1 MSQTP
6 PRQPNLFQQISDSMY
21 SLAME
26 PDDTPKLK
34 AGKMQFMISM
44 LFGVISGLSFAL
56 VYATL
61 TEVVFAFILTLLVF
75 FHISLM
81 ILMRL
86 RLIRFSQV
94 HKVYL
99 GSSMFGNFLG
109 TLALGGIANS
119 TGVFLFGLG
128 SPFGMIT
135 RSTRE
140 FVRWF
145 MASIGLVLVEAIL
158 QPWLRASNN
167 ISPGAGAI
175 LWGLNSLIVCGIW
188 FGNIFGLLRQ
198 RDTALQELHEEQVRS
213 ENLLLNV
220 LPKKIADR
228 LKREPGTIAEAHKA
242 VTILFAD
249 IVGFTPLTSQLNPV
263 EMIELLNK
271 IYSEF
276 DALSEKYQVEK
287 IRTIGDNYMVA
298 SGVPE
303 SNEDHA
309 RNMARMALEM
319 QAFADKLSIQN
330 EHRIQFRIGIHSG
343 PVIAGIVGRKKF
355 QYDIW
360 GDAVNTASRM
370 ESHGEAGKIQVSQ
383 TTYEML
389 KDEFV
394 MKLRGT
400 IDIKGKGPMKTW
412 FLTGGKEG
420 SNHEQ

>member
-1 MSQTP
+1 MSQP
-6 PRQPNLFQQISDSMY
+6 LPRQPNLFQRISDSMY

-26 PDDTPKLK
+26 PEDTPKLK

-44 LFGVISGLSFAL
+44 LFGIISGLSFAL

-99 GSSMFGNFLG
+99 GSNMFGNFLG

-135 RSTRE
+135 RPTRE

-145 MASIGLVLVEAIL
+145 MASIGLVLMEAIL
-158 QPWLRASNN
+158 QPWLRASNS
-167 ISPGAGAI
+167 IPPGAGAI

>member
-1 MSQTP
+1 MSQTVS
-6 PRQPNLFQQISDSMY
+6 RQSNLFQRINETMY

-26 PDDTPKLK
+26 RDDTPKLK
-34 AGKMQFMISM
+34 ARKAQFMISM
-44 LFGVISGLSFAL
+44 LFGIVNGLSFAL
-56 VYATL
+56 VYAVL
-61 TEVVFAFILTLLVF
+61 TEVVFAIILTVLVF
-75 FHISLM
+75 FQISLM
-81 ILMRL
+81 LLMRF

-94 HKVYL
+94 HKIYV
-99 GSSMFGNFLG
+99 GSNIFGNFLG

-119 TGVFLFGLG
+119 TGVFLYGLG

-135 RSTRE
+135 RPTRE

-145 MASIGLVLVEAIL
+145 LASIGLVLIEAAL

-167 ISPGAGAI
+167 IPPGAGAI
-175 LWGLNSLIVCGIW
+175 LWGLNSLVVCGIW

-213 ENLLLNV
+213 EKLLLNV
-220 LPKKIADR
+220 LPQKIADR
-228 LKREPGTIAEAHKA
+228 LKREPGTIAEAYKD

-249 IVGFTPLTSQLNPV
+249 IVGFTPLSTQLNPV

-271 IYSEF
+271 IYSRF
-276 DALSEKYQVEK
+276 DSLSEKYQIEK

-298 SGVPE
+298 AGVPE
-303 SNEDHA
+303 PDEDHA

-319 QAFADKLSIQN
+319 QAYANKLSSQD
-330 EHRIQFRIGIHSG
+330 EHAIQFRIGIHSG
-343 PVIAGIVGRKKF
+343 PVIAGIVGKKKF

-383 TTYEML
+383 TTYELL
-389 KDEFV
+389 KNEFI
-394 MKLRGT
+394 MEQRGT
-400 IDIKGKGPMKTW
+400 IDVKGKGPMNTW
-412 FLTGGKEG
+412 FLMGSKEG
-420 SNHEQ
+420 SNRE

>member
-1 MSQTP
+1 
-6 PRQPNLFQQISDSMY
+6 
-21 SLAME
+21 ME
-26 PDDTPKLK
+26 PEDTPKLK

-44 LFGVISGLSFAL
+44 LFGIISGLSFAL

-61 TEVVFAFILTLLVF
+61 TEVAFAIILTVLVF

-99 GSSMFGNFLG
+99 GSNMFGNFLG

-135 RSTRE
+135 RPTRE

-145 MASIGLVLVEAIL
+145 MASIGLVLMEAIL

-167 ISPGAGAI
+167 IPPGAGAI
-175 LWGLNSLIVCGIW
+175 LWALNSLIVCGIW
-188 FGNIFGLLRQ
+188 FGNIYGLLRQ
-198 RDTALQELHEEQVRS
+198 RDAALQELHEEQVRS

-303 SNEDHA
+303 SNEAHA
-309 RNMARMALEM
+309 RDMARMALEM
-319 QAFADKLSIQN
+319 QAFADKLSIRD

-370 ESHGEAGKIQVSQ
+370 ESHGEAGQIQVSQ
-383 TTYEML
+383 ATYELL
-389 KDEFV
+389 KDEFI
-394 MKLRGT
+394 MEKRGT
-400 IDIKGKGPMKTW
+400 IDVKGKGQMTTW
-412 FLTGGKEG
+412 FLMGHREG
-420 SNHEQ
+420 SKV

>member
-1 MSQTP
+1 MSQP
-6 PRQPNLFQQISDSMY
+6 LPRQPNLFQRISDSMY

-26 PDDTPKLK
+26 PEDTPKLK

-44 LFGVISGLSFAL
+44 LFGIISGLSFAL

-61 TEVVFAFILTLLVF
+61 TEVAFAIILTVLVF

-99 GSSMFGNFLG
+99 GSNMFGNFLG

-135 RSTRE
+135 RPTRE

-145 MASIGLVLVEAIL
+145 MASIGLVLMEAIL
-158 QPWLRASNN
+158 QPWLRASNS
-167 ISPGAGAI
+167 IPPGAGAI

-412 FLTGGKEG
+412 FLTGSKEG
-420 SNHEQ
+420 SNREQ

>member
-1 MSQTP
+1 MSQP
-6 PRQPNLFQQISDSMY
+6 LPRQPNLFQRISDSMY

-26 PDDTPKLK
+26 PEDTPKLK

-44 LFGVISGLSFAL
+44 LFGIISGLSFAL

-61 TEVVFAFILTLLVF
+61 TEVAFAIILTVLVF

-99 GSSMFGNFLG
+99 GSNMFGNFLG

-135 RSTRE
+135 RPTRE

-145 MASIGLVLVEAIL
+145 MASIGLVLMEAIL
-158 QPWLRASNN
+158 QPWLRASNS
-167 ISPGAGAI
+167 IPPGAGAI

-228 LKREPGTIAEAHKA
+228 LRREPGTIAEAHKA

-303 SNEDHA
+303 SNEAHA
-309 RNMARMALEM
+309 RDMARMALEM
-319 QAFADKLSIQN
+319 QAFADKLSIRD

-370 ESHGEAGKIQVSQ
+370 ESHGEAGQIQVSQ
-383 TTYEML
+383 ATYELL
-389 KDEFV
+389 KDEFI
-394 MKLRGT
+394 MEKRGT
-400 IDIKGKGPMKTW
+400 IDVKGKGQMTTW
-412 FLTGGKEG
+412 FLMGHREG
-420 SNHEQ
+420 SKV

>member
-1 MSQTP
+1 MSQLV
-6 PRQPNLFQQISDSMY
+6 QGQSNLFQRISDSMY

-26 PDDTPKLK
+26 PDDTPILK
-34 AGKMQFMISM
+34 AGKSQFMNSM
-44 LFGVISGLSFAL
+44 LFGAISGLTFAL
-56 VYATL
+56 VYAAL
-61 TEVVFAFILTLLVF
+61 TEVVFAIILTVLVF

-81 ILMRL
+81 ILMRW

-94 HKVYL
+94 RKTYL
-99 GSSMFGNFLG
+99 GSNMFGNFLG

-135 RSTRE
+135 RPTRE

-145 MASIGLVLVEAIL
+145 MASIGLVLIETIL

-167 ISPGAGAI
+167 IPLGTGAI
-175 LWGLNSLIVCGIW
+175 LWGLNSFIVCGIW
-188 FGNIFGLLRQ
+188 FGNIFSLLRQ

-220 LPKKIADR
+220 LPKKIADQ
-228 LKREPGTIAEAHKA
+228 LKQEPGTIAEAHEA

-249 IVGFTPLTSQLNPV
+249 IVGFTPLSTQLNPV
-263 EMIELLNK
+263 EMIGLLNK
-271 IYSEF
+271 IYSKF
-276 DALSEKYQVEK
+276 DSFCEKHQAEK

-298 SGVPE
+298 AGVPE
-303 SNEDHA
+303 SSKDHA
-309 RNMARMALEM
+309 RNMAKMALEM
-319 QAFADKLSIQN
+319 QAYAN
-330 EHRIQFRIGIHSG
+330 ELPAQDGHTIQFRIGIHSG
-343 PVIAGIVGRKKF
+343 PVIAGIVGKKKF

-383 TTYEML
+383 ILYDLL
-389 KDEFV
+389 KDEFI
-394 MKLRGT
+394 LEPRGT

-412 FLTGGKEG
+412 FLSGRNERP
-420 SNHEQ
+420 ER

>member
-1 MSQTP
+1 MSQP
-6 PRQPNLFQQISDSMY
+6 LPRQPNLFRRVSDSMY

-26 PDDTPKLK
+26 PEDTPKLK

-44 LFGVISGLSFAL
+44 LFGIISGLSFAV

-61 TEVVFAFILTLLVF
+61 TEVAFAIILTVLVF

-99 GSSMFGNFLG
+99 GSNMFGNFLG

-135 RSTRE
+135 RPTRE

-145 MASIGLVLVEAIL
+145 MASIGLVLIEAIL

-167 ISPGAGAI
+167 IAPGAGAI
-175 LWGLNSLIVCGIW
+175 LWALNSLIVCGIW

-298 SGVPE
+298 SGVPG
-303 SNEDHA
+303 SNEAHA
-309 RNMARMALEM
+309 RDMARMALEM
-319 QAFADKLSIQN
+319 QAFADKLSIRD

-370 ESHGEAGKIQVSQ
+370 ESHGEAGQIQVSQ
-383 TTYEML
+383 ATYELL
-389 KDEFV
+389 KDEFI
-394 MKLRGT
+394 MEKRGT
-400 IDIKGKGPMKTW
+400 IDVKGKGQMTTW
-412 FLTGGKEG
+412 FLMGHREG
-420 SNHEQ
+420 SKV

>member
-1 MSQTP
+1 
-6 PRQPNLFQQISDSMY
+6 MY

-26 PDDTPKLK
+26 PEDTPKLK

-44 LFGVISGLSFAL
+44 LFGIISGLSFAL

-61 TEVVFAFILTLLVF
+61 TEVAFAIILTVLVF

-99 GSSMFGNFLG
+99 GSNMFGNFLG

-135 RSTRE
+135 RPTRE

-145 MASIGLVLVEAIL
+145 MASIGLVLMEAIL
-158 QPWLRASNN
+158 QPWLRASNS
-167 ISPGAGAI
+167 IPPGAGAI

>member
-1 MSQTP
+1 MSQP
-6 PRQPNLFQQISDSMY
+6 LPRQPNLFQRISDSMY

-26 PDDTPKLK
+26 PEDTPKLK

-44 LFGVISGLSFAL
+44 LFGIISGLSFAL

-61 TEVVFAFILTLLVF
+61 TEVAFAIILTVLVF

-99 GSSMFGNFLG
+99 GSNMFGNFLG

-135 RSTRE
+135 RPTRE

-145 MASIGLVLVEAIL
+145 MASIGLVLMEAIL
-158 QPWLRASNN
+158 QPWLRASNS
-167 ISPGAGAI
+167 IPPGAGAI

-370 ESHGEAGKIQVSQ
+370 ESHGKAGKIQVSQ

>member
-1 MSQTP
+1 MSQP
-6 PRQPNLFQQISDSMY
+6 LPRQPNLFQRISDSMY

-26 PDDTPKLK
+26 PEDTPKLK

-44 LFGVISGLSFAL
+44 LFGIISGLSFAL

-61 TEVVFAFILTLLVF
+61 TEVAFAIILTVLVF

-99 GSSMFGNFLG
+99 GSNMFGNFLG

-135 RSTRE
+135 RPTRE

-145 MASIGLVLVEAIL
+145 MASIGLVLMEAIL
-158 QPWLRASNN
+158 QPWLRASNS
-167 ISPGAGAI
+167 IPPGAGAI

-228 LKREPGTIAEAHKA
+228 LKREPETIAEAHKA

>member
-1 MSQTP
+1 MSQP
-6 PRQPNLFQQISDSMY
+6 LPRQPNLFQRISDSMY

-26 PDDTPKLK
+26 PEDTPKLK

-44 LFGVISGLSFAL
+44 LFGIISGLSFAL

-61 TEVVFAFILTLLVF
+61 TEVAFAIILTVLVF

-99 GSSMFGNFLG
+99 GSHMFGNFLG

-135 RSTRE
+135 RPTRE

-145 MASIGLVLVEAIL
+145 MASIGLVLMEAIL
-158 QPWLRASNN
+158 QPWLRASNS
-167 ISPGAGAI
+167 IPPGAGAI

>member
-1 MSQTP
+1 
-6 PRQPNLFQQISDSMY
+6 MY

-26 PDDTPKLK
+26 PEDTPKLK

-44 LFGVISGLSFAL
+44 LFGIISGLSFAF

-61 TEVVFAFILTLLVF
+61 TEVAFAIILTVLVF

-99 GSSMFGNFLG
+99 GSNMFGNFLG

-135 RSTRE
+135 RPTRE

-145 MASIGLVLVEAIL
+145 MASIGLVLMEAIL

-167 ISPGAGAI
+167 IPPGAGAI

-228 LKREPGTIAEAHKA
+228 LRREPGTIAEAHKA

-263 EMIELLNK
+263 EMIELLNT

-303 SNEDHA
+303 SNEAHA
-309 RNMARMALEM
+309 RDMARMALEM
-319 QAFADKLSIQN
+319 QAFADKLSIRD

-370 ESHGEAGKIQVSQ
+370 ESHGEAGQIQVSQ
-383 TTYEML
+383 ATYELL
-389 KDEFV
+389 KDEFI
-394 MKLRGT
+394 MEKRGT
-400 IDIKGKGPMKTW
+400 IDVKGKGQMTTW
-412 FLTGGKEG
+412 FLMGHREG
-420 SNHEQ
+420 SKV

>member
-1 MSQTP
+1 
-6 PRQPNLFQQISDSMY
+6 MY

-26 PDDTPKLK
+26 PEDTPKLK

-44 LFGVISGLSFAL
+44 LFGIISGLSFAL

-61 TEVVFAFILTLLVF
+61 TEVAFAIILTVLVF

-99 GSSMFGNFLG
+99 GSNMFGNFLG

-135 RSTRE
+135 RPTRE

-145 MASIGLVLVEAIL
+145 MASIGLVLMEAIL
-158 QPWLRASNN
+158 QPWLRASNS
-167 ISPGAGAI
+167 IPPGAGAI
-175 LWGLNSLIVCGIW
+175 LWGLNSLIVCGIG

>member
-1 MSQTP
+1 MSQP
-6 PRQPNLFQQISDSMY
+6 SPRQPNPFRRISNALY
-21 SLAME
+21 FLAME

-34 AGKMQFMISM
+34 AGKIQFMLSM
-44 LFGVISGLSFAL
+44 LFGVVSGLSFAI

-61 TEVVFAFILTLLVF
+61 DEIVFTFILTVLVSF
-75 FHISLM
+75 QISLI

-86 RLIRFSQV
+86 RFIRFSQI
-94 HKVYL
+94 HKLYV
-99 GSSMFGNFLG
+99 GSNMLGNFLG
-109 TLALGGIANS
+109 TLSLGGIANS

-135 RSTRE
+135 RPTRE

-145 MASIGLVLVEAIL
+145 MASIGLVLMEGIL

-167 ISPGAGAI
+167 IPPDAGAI
-175 LWGLNSLIVCGIW
+175 LWGFNSLIVSGIW
-188 FGNIFGLLRQ
+188 FGNIFGLLKQ
-198 RDTALQELHEEQVRS
+198 RDTALSELQKEQARS

-220 LPKKIADR
+220 LPQKIADQ
-228 LKREPGTIAEAHKA
+228 LKREPGIIAEAHEA

-249 IVGFTPLTSQLNPV
+249 IVGFTPLTRQLNPV
-263 EMIELLNK
+263 EMIELLNQ

-298 SGVPE
+298 SGIPE

-319 QAFADKLSIQN
+319 QAYADKLSIQDG
-330 EHRIQFRIGIHSG
+330 HSIQFRIGIHSG
-343 PVIAGIVGRKKF
+343 PLIAGIVGRKKF

-383 TTYEML
+383 TMYEL
-389 KDEFV
+389 LNDEYV
-394 MKLRGT
+394 LKLRGT

-412 FLTGGKEG
+412 FLVSEKEG
-420 SNHEQ
+420 NNRAQ

>member
-1 MSQTP
+1 MSQP
-6 PRQPNLFQQISDSMY
+6 VQGQSNLFQRISDSMY

-34 AGKMQFMISM
+34 AGKSQFMNSM
-44 LFGVISGLSFAL
+44 LFGAISGLTFAL
-56 VYATL
+56 VYAAL
-61 TEVVFAFILTLLVF
+61 TEVVFAIILTVLVF

-81 ILMRL
+81 ILMRW

-94 HKVYL
+94 RKTYL
-99 GSSMFGNFLG
+99 GSNMFGNFLG

-135 RSTRE
+135 RPTRE

-145 MASIGLVLVEAIL
+145 MASIGLVLIETIL
-158 QPWLRASNN
+158 QPWLRARNN
-167 ISPGAGAI
+167 IPPGAGAI
-175 LWGLNSLIVCGIW
+175 LWGLNSFIVCGIW
-188 FGNIFGLLRQ
+188 FGNIFSLLRQ

-220 LPKKIADR
+220 LPKKIADQ
-228 LKREPGTIAEAHKA
+228 LKQEPGTIAEAHEA
-242 VTILFAD
+242 VTIHYAD
-249 IVGFTPLTSQLNPV
+249 IVGFTPLSTQLNPV
-263 EMIELLNK
+263 EMIGLLNK
-271 IYSEF
+271 IYSKF
-276 DALSEKYQVEK
+276 DSFCEKHQAEK

-298 SGVPE
+298 AGVPE
-303 SNEDHA
+303 SSKDHA
-309 RNMARMALEM
+309 RNMAKMALEM
-319 QAFADKLSIQN
+319 QAYAN
-330 EHRIQFRIGIHSG
+330 ELPAQDGHTIQFRIGIHSG
-343 PVIAGIVGRKKF
+343 PVIAGIVGKKKF

-383 TTYEML
+383 ILYDLL
-389 KDEFV
+389 KDEFI
-394 MKLRGT
+394 LEPRGT

-412 FLTGGKEG
+412 FLSGRNERP
-420 SNHEQ
+420 ER

>member
-1 MSQTP
+1 MSHLP
-6 PRQPNLFQQISDSMY
+6 PRQPNLLRRISDSIY

-34 AGKMQFMISM
+34 AGKIQFLFTM
-44 LFGVISGLSFAL
+44 LFGVVSGLSFAL

-61 TEVVFAFILTLLVF
+61 DEVVFALILTVLVF
-75 FHISLM
+75 FQISLM

-86 RLIRFSQV
+86 RLIRFSQI

-99 GSSMFGNFLG
+99 GSNMFGNFLG

-135 RSTRE
+135 RPTRE

-145 MASIGLVLVEAIL
+145 MASIGLILIEAIL

-167 ISPGAGAI
+167 IPPDAGAI

-188 FGNIFGLLRQ
+188 FGNIFGLLKQ
-198 RDTALQELHEEQVRS
+198 RDTALQELHKEQVRS
-213 ENLLLNV
+213 EKLLLNI

-228 LKREPGTIAEAHKA
+228 LKRETGIIAKAHEA

-249 IVGFTPLTSQLNPV
+249 IVGFTPLTTQLNPV
-263 EMIELLNK
+263 EMIELLNQ

-303 SNEDHA
+303 SNKDHA
-309 RNMARMALEM
+309 RNMAMMALEM
-319 QAFADKLSIQN
+319 RDYADKLPIQDG
-330 EHRIQFRIGIHSG
+330 HRIQFRIGIHSG
-343 PVIAGIVGRKKF
+343 PLIAGIVGSKKF

-370 ESHGEAGKIQVSQ
+370 ESQGEAGKIQVSQ

-412 FLTGGKEG
+412 FLTSRKEG
-420 SNHEQ
+420 GNHEH

>member
-1 MSQTP
+1 
-6 PRQPNLFQQISDSMY
+6 
-21 SLAME
+21 
-26 PDDTPKLK
+26 KLK

-44 LFGVISGLSFAL
+44 LFGIISGLSFAL

-61 TEVVFAFILTLLVF
+61 TEVAFAIILTVLVF

-99 GSSMFGNFLG
+99 GSNMFGNFLG

-135 RSTRE
+135 RPTRE

-145 MASIGLVLVEAIL
+145 MASIGLVLMEAIL
-158 QPWLRASNN
+158 QPWLRASNS
-167 ISPGAGAI
+167 IPPGAGAI

>member
-1 MSQTP
+1 MSQP
-6 PRQPNLFQQISDSMY
+6 LPRQPNLFQRISDSMY

-26 PDDTPKLK
+26 REDTPKLK

-44 LFGVISGLSFAL
+44 LFGIISGLSFAL

-61 TEVVFAFILTLLVF
+61 TEVAFAIILTVLVF

-99 GSSMFGNFLG
+99 GSNMFGNFLG

-135 RSTRE
+135 RPTRE

-145 MASIGLVLVEAIL
+145 MASIGLVLIETIL
-158 QPWLRASNN
+158 QPWLRARNN
-167 ISPGAGAI
+167 IPPGAGAI

-198 RDTALQELHEEQVRS
+198 RDTALQELNEEQVRS

-228 LKREPGTIAEAHKA
+228 LKREPGTIAEVHEA

-249 IVGFTPLTSQLNPV
+249 IVGFTPLSSQLNPV

>member
-1 MSQTP
+1 MSQP
-6 PRQPNLFQQISDSMY
+6 VQGQSNLFQRVSDSMY

-34 AGKMQFMISM
+34 AGKSQFMNSM
-44 LFGVISGLSFAL
+44 LFGAISGLTFAL
-56 VYATL
+56 VYAAL
-61 TEVVFAFILTLLVF
+61 TEVVFAIILTVLVF

-81 ILMRL
+81 ILMRW

-94 HKVYL
+94 RKTYL
-99 GSSMFGNFLG
+99 GSNMFGNFLG

-135 RSTRE
+135 RPTRE

-145 MASIGLVLVEAIL
+145 MASIGLVLIETIL

-167 ISPGAGAI
+167 IPLGTGAI
-175 LWGLNSLIVCGIW
+175 LWGLNSFIVCGIW
-188 FGNIFGLLRQ
+188 FGNIFSLLRQ

-220 LPKKIADR
+220 LPKKIADQ
-228 LKREPGTIAEAHKA
+228 LKQEPGTIAEAHEA

-249 IVGFTPLTSQLNPV
+249 IVGFTPLSTQLNPV
-263 EMIELLNK
+263 EMIGLLNK
-271 IYSEF
+271 IYSKF
-276 DALSEKYQVEK
+276 DSFCEKHQAEK

-298 SGVPE
+298 AGVPE
-303 SNEDHA
+303 SSKDHA
-309 RNMARMALEM
+309 RNMAKMALEM
-319 QAFADKLSIQN
+319 QAYAN
-330 EHRIQFRIGIHSG
+330 ELPAQDGHTIQFRIGIHSG
-343 PVIAGIVGRKKF
+343 PVIAGIVGKKKF

-383 TTYEML
+383 ILYDLL
-389 KDEFV
+389 KDEFI
-394 MKLRGT
+394 LEPRGT

-412 FLTGGKEG
+412 FLSGRNERP
-420 SNHEQ
+420 ER